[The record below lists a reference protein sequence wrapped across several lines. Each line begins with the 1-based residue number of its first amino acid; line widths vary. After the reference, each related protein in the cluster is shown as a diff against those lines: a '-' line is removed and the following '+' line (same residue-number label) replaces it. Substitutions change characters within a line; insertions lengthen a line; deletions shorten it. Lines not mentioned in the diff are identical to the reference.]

1 MTKVKDHLQAPMLL
15 ASILERTT
23 EIRVI
28 MTNGVVVRIAEDDMN
43 RAKRMLKM
51 SAQLKAVDVEEGQAL
66 VQFGATEYF
75 LLFKE

>member
-1 MTKVKDHLQAPMLL
+1 MKVKDHLQDPNLL
-15 ASILERTT
+15 ASILERTV
-23 EIRVI
+23 EIKVI
-28 MTNGVVVRIAEDDMN
+28 MTNGVVIRIAEDDMN

>member
-1 MTKVKDHLQAPMLL
+1 MKVKEHLQEPNLL
-15 ASILERTT
+15 ASILERTV
-23 EIRVI
+23 EIKVI
-28 MTNGVVVRIAEDDMN
+28 MTNGVVIRIAEDDMN